1 MQYSRFAAWAVYWH
15 GSAGQPPLPRLR
27 VEAAAVPVS
36 RLSGLVLH
44 VCDESAATTVQLV
57 DSFMPLAAPLVS
69 GDCAP
74 PALEV
79 HDGSLR
85 QHSTHFLA
93 RLLFPGGQFPSVRE
107 ATHRPCPRRHRGAR
121 NVIPTPGS
129 PPCITRRC
137 ATLRSSSVW
146 LHGCDEGPARHLR
159 VGPMLWAVRGR
170 PPRRGDRILGA
181 VLVGGRRLGASQT
194 RTNLVVRPRAASR
207 VDHCRRG
214 SRRCRR
220 GVVPSGCGTSCWSR
234 LQRHPAMLFVRAAR
248 VSLRTEGI
256 DHGQEVAGSVE

>member
-107 ATHRPCPRRHRGAR
+107 ATHRPCPRRRRGAR

-159 VGPMLWAVRGR
+159 VGPTLWAVRGR
-170 PPRRGDRILGA
+170 PPRRGDRVQGTSWSAVGDLVPAKLGLISSPPRGYPSRTSA
-181 VLVGGRRLGASQT
+181 VAARIAEMSTCCRFVWMWDIVLVTATTAPRDAVRESGTRFASDGRDRSWT
-194 RTNLVVRPRAASR
+194 R
-207 VDHCRRG
+207 
-214 SRRCRR
+214 
-220 GVVPSGCGTSCWSR
+220 GCWLS
-234 LQRHPAMLFVRAAR
+234 
-248 VSLRTEGI
+248 
-256 DHGQEVAGSVE
+256 

>member
-1 MQYSRFAAWAVYWH
+1 VQYSRFAAWAVYWH

-107 ATHRPCPRRHRGAR
+107 ATHRPCPRRRRGAR

-170 PPRRGDRILGA
+170 PPRRGDR
-181 VLVGGRRLGASQT
+181 VQ
-194 RTNLVVRPRAASR
+194 
-207 VDHCRRG
+207 
-214 SRRCRR
+214 
-220 GVVPSGCGTSCWSR
+220 GTSWSAVGD
-234 LQRHPAMLFVRAAR
+234 LVPAKLG
-248 VSLRTEGI
+248 LI
-256 DHGQEVAGSVE
+256 Q

>member
-44 VCDESAATTVQLV
+44 ACDESAATTEQLV

-85 QHSTHFLA
+85 QHST
-93 RLLFPGGQFPSVRE
+93 LLGPL
-107 ATHRPCPRRHRGAR
+107 TLPRRSVPVCARGD
-121 NVIPTPGS
+121 TPAVPSKTQGCEKRDPDS
-129 PPCITRRC
+129 WVTPCITRRC

-146 LHGCDEGPARHLR
+146 LHGCDEGPARHL
-159 VGPMLWAVRGR
+159 
-170 PPRRGDRILGA
+170 
-181 VLVGGRRLGASQT
+181 SES
-194 RTNLVVRPRAASR
+194 NL
-207 VDHCRRG
+207 CRRG
-214 SRRCRR
+214 QDRGDVDVLSFRLDVGHRVGHGYHGTPRCC
-220 GVVPSGCGTSCWSR
+220 S
-234 LQRHPAMLFVRAAR
+234 
-248 VSLRTEGI
+248 
-256 DHGQEVAGSVE
+256 